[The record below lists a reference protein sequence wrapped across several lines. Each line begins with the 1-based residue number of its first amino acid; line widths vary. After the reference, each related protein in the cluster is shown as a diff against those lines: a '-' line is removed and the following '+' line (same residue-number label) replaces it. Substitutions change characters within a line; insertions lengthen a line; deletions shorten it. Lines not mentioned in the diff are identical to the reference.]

1 MTDPQPERLAQ
12 ALLLLGDRAN
22 LLLLRNAFLLRTR
35 RFGDWR
41 DQLGMSES
49 VLAARLA
56 ELVREG
62 VLERDGVEYRL
73 SARGLELWE
82 LLVAQVEWERAWSP
96 AGALQPALTHLTCG
110 AIAAPVLVCGREGD
124 AVTARDT
131 VVSLADPAAAAGVVS
146 PRARR
151 RSTKPDPAHPE
162 LALNATLAVLGDR
175 WSAVLTGLA
184 LTGMRRFSAFERAMG
199 VAPTVLTDR
208 LRRLVAED
216 VLVRDGG
223 GEYRLTAKGLALFPT
238 YALIVKWAGGDGPLV
253 IKHGRHR
260 LQPRLACGAC
270 GQTLARREVRYS
282 HRQAAG

>member
-1 MTDPQPERLAQ
+1 
-12 ALLLLGDRAN
+12 
-22 LLLLRNAFLLRTR
+22 
-35 RFGDWR
+35 
-41 DQLGMSES
+41 MSES

-62 VLERDGVEYRL
+62 IFVRDGVEYRL
-73 SARGLELWE
+73 SPRGLELWE

-96 AGALQPALTHLTCG
+96 AGALQPALTHLVCG
-110 AIAAPVLVCGREGD
+110 AVAAPVLMCARED
-124 AVTARDT
+124 VPVSARDT
-131 VVSLADPAAAAGVVS
+131 TVSLEDPAAAAGVVP

-184 LTGMRRFSAFERAMG
+184 LTGMRRFSEFERAMG
-199 VAPTVLTDR
+199 AAPTVLTDR
-208 LRRLVAED
+208 LRRLVAEG
-216 VLVRDGG
+216 VLARDDRA
-223 GEYRLTAKGLALFPT
+223 EYRLTPKGLALFPT

-253 IKHGRHR
+253 IRHGRHV

-270 GQTLARREVRYS
+270 GAALTRREVSYRP
-282 HRQAAG
+282 AAALRS